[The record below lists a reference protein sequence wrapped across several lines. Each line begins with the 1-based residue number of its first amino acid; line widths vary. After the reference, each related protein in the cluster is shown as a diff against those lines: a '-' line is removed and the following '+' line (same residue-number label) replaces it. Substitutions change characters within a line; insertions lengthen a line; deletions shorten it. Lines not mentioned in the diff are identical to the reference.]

1 MPPNITLLCVW
12 SITHNYVL
20 IFTEVCTNP
29 DGYNRYVEVI
39 GGSIG
44 AGACANVNRSAK
56 VYKINDDTKM
66 LHFLSEEEVGGDND
80 WLFIVIEDIVSS
92 VYFQV
97 LEEVLSYVDNHLQVS
112 FHNEFLQDIFRAIA
126 SPEQSHVRT
135 CFPDQQEEYFVYPT
149 EVNSD
154 VCIVPKA
161 EGLVKFQC
169 NFTQHSYSGLDSLT
183 TSVYHMFT
191 CRRITVIH
199 ENSTVVYRK

>member
-1 MPPNITLLCVW
+1 MCLLILHCCVCG
-12 SITHNYVL
+12 VL
-20 IFTEVCTNP
+20 LLRNNFITEVCTNP

-135 CFPDQQEEYFVYPT
+135 CFPDQQEDYAVYPT
-149 EVNSD
+149 EVNND

-161 EGLVKFQC
+161 EGLV
-169 NFTQHSYSGLDSLT
+169 NSNVILLSITTQVWT
-183 TSVYHMFT
+183 
-191 CRRITVIH
+191 
-199 ENSTVVYRK
+199 